1 MIKKKKKILRIIRSL
16 SGEMGGPVQGL
27 IHSTNDLVQ
36 NDIGVDI
43 LTSELPIKKIK
54 NKNIRIF
61 KFGSFS
67 FFGLIIYNIKIFF
80 WIFKNR
86 KNYKHTII
94 HGIWEFK
101 NLICRFLIK
110 DYSVFVHGSL
120 HISELQKGFI
130 KNIKKKFY
138 WNLIEK
144 KNLIKAKYVILTSKR
159 EKKYFRK
166 TFVNTSN
173 IKIKNINY
181 GIRKIAINKDIV
193 LNKFFKKFPLF
204 KNKEFYIYVGRIHP
218 EKGCEIM
225 ITAMLQ
231 SKHNL
236 LIMGSFSSK
245 NYEQKLKKLIN
256 EKKIKNVIF
265 SKAEY
270 TDIKWGALLASK
282 AFISSTHGE
291 NFGISIVESMS
302 QAKPI
307 ITTNKV
313 NIYQEILNYKAGLI
327 TSNKSK
333 NFTLLLKNFE
343 KFSKKKI
350 INMGNNSLKC
360 FDENFNLETSENS
373 LTQLIKKLI

>member
-1 MIKKKKKILRIIRSL
+1 MIKKKKILRIIRSL
-16 SGEMGGPVQGL
+16 SGEIGGPVQGL

-36 NDIGVDI
+36 NNIEVDI
-43 LTSELPIKKIK
+43 LTSELPTKKIK
-54 NKNIRIF
+54 NKNIKIL

-67 FFGLIIYNIKIFF
+67 FFGSIIYNIKIFF

-86 KNYKHTII
+86 KKYKHTII

-101 NLICRFLIK
+101 NLICRILIK

-130 KNIKKKFY
+130 KNIKKKIY

-144 KNLIKAKYVILTSKR
+144 KNLIQAKYVILTSKR
-159 EKKYFRK
+159 EKKYFRNA
-166 TFVNTSN
+166 FVDTNN

-181 GIRKIAINKDIV
+181 GIKKIIINKNIAQ
-193 LNKFFKKFPLF
+193 NKFYKKFPSF
-204 KNKEFYIYVGRIHP
+204 KNKEFYIYIGRIHP

-225 ITAMLQ
+225 ITAMLK

-245 NYEQKLKKLIN
+245 NYEQKLKKLIY
-256 EKKIKNVIF
+256 EKEIKNVTF

-270 TDIKWGALLASK
+270 GDIKWGALLASK

-327 TSNKSK
+327 SSNNIK
-333 NFTLLLKNFE
+333 NFTKVLKNFE
-343 KFSKKKI
+343 KFSIKKI

-360 FDENFNLETSENS
+360 FDENFNLDTSKNS
-373 LTQLIKKLI
+373 LTQLIKRLI

>member
-1 MIKKKKKILRIIRSL
+1 MVKKKKILRIIRSL
-16 SGEMGGPVQGL
+16 SGEIGGPVQGL
-27 IHSTNDLVQ
+27 IHSTNDLVK
-36 NDIGVDI
+36 NGMEVDI
-43 LTSELPIKKIK
+43 LTSELPAKKIK
-54 NKNIRIF
+54 NKDIKIF

-80 WIFKNR
+80 WILKNR
-86 KNYKHTII
+86 KDYNHTII

-101 NLICRFLIK
+101 NLICRILIK

-120 HISELQKGFI
+120 HISEFQKGFI
-130 KNIKKKFY
+130 KNIKKKIY

-144 KNLIKAKYVILTSKR
+144 KNLIKAQYVILTSKR
-159 EKKYFRK
+159 EKKYFRD
-166 TFVNTSN
+166 TFVDTSN

-181 GIRKIAINKDIV
+181 GIKKIPINKNIV
-193 LNKFFKKFPLF
+193 QNKFYKKFPLF

-225 ITAMLQ
+225 ITAMLK
-231 SKHNL
+231 SKYNL

-245 NYEQKLKKLIN
+245 NYEQKLLNLIK
-256 EKKIKNVIF
+256 EKKIKNVTF

-270 TDIKWGALLASK
+270 DDIKWGALLASK

-313 NIYQEILNYKAGLI
+313 NIHQEILNFKAGLI
-327 TSNKSK
+327 SSDKIKS
-333 NFTLLLKNFE
+333 FTKLLNNFE

-350 INMGNNSLKC
+350 IIMGNNSLRC
-360 FDENFNLETSENS
+360 FDRNFNLDTSKNTF
-373 LTQLIKKLI
+373 TQLIKKLI